1 MKTLTLVGIG
11 LIAASLAGCRQG
23 SPEPSPAPSAPDD
36 GSAKSAAVPLVRNL
50 VDFDYAALKLVDEID
65 CAADLGERM
74 RHYPTAGASEIQ
86 EILGRTCR
94 VLKVGDTARFMAFRI
109 GQGKGL
115 KAGAAYVLTVD
126 YPEDVARAMFIQNR
140 GCETGSG
147 LATGQAVGDT
157 VIGKYVNNN
166 PESLRYPLAGEYR
179 RWSQFFYLHDR
190 FPEFD
195 SLRGNKVR
203 PMTPEEGFWVVISQ
217 TDLNNDPLS
226 AGAAAAKIALYE
238 VADPE
243 AHFVTLNYPPAG
255 LPRRH
260 IFCREEMAD
269 GVVSVPH
276 GADKPE
282 ERGFDDPNT
291 WFEFKMRN
299 MRFLGMNT
307 FSKDLL
313 EFGHNQG
320 WDAGDPDWF
329 VASSSPQRWRLML
342 ETLAAK
348 HPDLYVLPYYE
359 YGGGTGAKAA
369 GKKEIVR
376 TLTNKQVYTH
386 IAWLEKNA
394 HLDILDPDAL
404 ADAKRML
411 DATVVRHKDL
421 VNFLGVWLRPRPTQM
436 PISFSDANLAL
447 YAEETSVQ
455 VTREALAAD
464 QAKLDAYYAWWF
476 GKRQAF
482 LAALARHLR
491 ENGVNEQAIVLLT
504 TDASEPGASL
514 PGNVIV
520 TDDVP
525 AWQTAM
531 ATLPKKRT
539 PVDYAQAVRDRLYAK
554 VMLSPIG
561 TTWGEWEWQHAC
573 PGPDPANHQGQ
584 DGTLVS
590 YSFNRLYSVADP
602 AALDAFRSGA
612 GLALVRHYTLNE
624 NMMHDAQDKEI
635 MGYFVSDVDRAG
647 PYCMMAEARAM
658 ANGDPRYLGYLV
670 GNSMARGFP
679 RYVRAFN
686 AAFLALPALPS
697 RILPDAASDPE
708 VVVREIPADAHGTYL
723 AVVNT
728 GLAPSKEVV
737 LTLPAGKTLTD
748 AVTGAKLAL
757 KDGKL
762 PLAMYPGELRA
773 LRLQ

>member
-1 MKTLTLVGIG
+1 MRSIGIVGIG

-23 SPEPSPAPSAPDD
+23 SPEVPPAT
-36 GSAKSAAVPLVRNL
+36 AAEMPEPAAATVQNR
-50 VDFDYAALKLVDEID
+50 VDFDYDALKLVDAID
-65 CAADLGERM
+65 CAADLGEGM
-74 RHYPTAGASEIQ
+74 RQFPAEGASEVQ
-86 EILGRTCR
+86 EILGRPCR
-94 VLKVGDTARFMAFRI
+94 VLKVGDTSRFMAFRI
-109 GQGKGL
+109 GAGKGL
-115 KAGAAYVLTVD
+115 RAGATYVLTVD
-126 YPEDVARAMFIQNR
+126 YPEDVSRAMFIQNR

-179 RWSQFFYLHDR
+179 RWSQLFQLHDR

-195 SLRGNKVR
+195 SIRGAKAR
-203 PMTPEEGFWVVISQ
+203 TMTPGQGFWVVISQ
-217 TDLNNDPLS
+217 ADLNNDPLS
-226 AGAAAAKIALYE
+226 AGAAAARIALYE
-238 VADPE
+238 VEDPE
-243 AHFVTLNYPPAG
+243 AWFVAINYPPAG

-282 ERGFDDPNT
+282 ERGFDDPDM

-320 WDAGDPDWF
+320 WDAGDHDWF
-329 VASSSPQRWRLML
+329 VASSSPQRWRRML

-369 GKKEIVR
+369 GKKDIVR
-376 TLTNKQVYTH
+376 TLKNREAFTH

-394 HLDILDPDAL
+394 HLDVLDPDAL
-404 ADAKRML
+404 ADAKKTL
-411 DATVVRHKDL
+411 DHTVIRHKDL
-421 VNFLGVWLRPRPTQM
+421 VNFLGIWLRPRPTQM

-447 YAEETSVQ
+447 YAQETSV
-455 VTREALAAD
+455 VATREDLAAD
-464 QAKLDAYYAWWF
+464 RAKLDAYYAWWF

-491 ENGVNEQAIVLLT
+491 ENGVNDQAIVLLT

-525 AWQTAM
+525 AWQAAM
-531 ATLPKKRT
+531 ASLPKKRT
-539 PVDYAQAVRDRLYAK
+539 PVDFAQAVRDRLYAQ

-573 PGPDPANHQGQ
+573 PGPDPDNHRGT

-590 YSFNRLYSVADP
+590 YSFNRLYTVADR

-624 NMMHDAQDKEI
+624 NMMNDAQDKEI

-697 RILPDAASDPE
+697 RILPDASSDPE
-708 VVVREIPADAHGTYL
+708 VVVREIPAGAHGTYL

-728 GLAPSKEVV
+728 GLAPGKEVTV
-737 LTLPAGKTLTD
+737 TLPAVGTLSD
-748 AVTGAKLAL
+748 AASGAPLAA
-757 KDGKL
+757 KDGRL
-762 PLAMYPGELRA
+762 SLSMYPGELRA
-773 LRLQ
+773 LLLKQ